1 LEFAKEEGFLGC
13 YLDTLNSMTA
23 AIALYEKMGFKHLS
37 QPLDGS
43 IHGGCDV
50 WMMKRL

>member
-1 LEFAKEEGFLGC
+1 
-13 YLDTLNSMTA
+13 MTA